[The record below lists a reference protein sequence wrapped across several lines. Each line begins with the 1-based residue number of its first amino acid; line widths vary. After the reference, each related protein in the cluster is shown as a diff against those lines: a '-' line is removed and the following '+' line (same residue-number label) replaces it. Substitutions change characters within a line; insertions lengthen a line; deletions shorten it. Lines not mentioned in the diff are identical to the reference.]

1 VHVEEGR
8 LVCPMTIASDTT
20 VGGSPEGQTL
30 GFVSLQG
37 ATSNSLDPPKS
48 RGG

>member
-1 VHVEEGR
+1 MKEGR
-8 LVCPMTIASDTT
+8 FVCPVTIAYDTN
-20 VGGSPEGQTL
+20 VGGSPEGETL